1 MIPDDGP
8 AMLSD
13 EDQAAIEERVGYRA
27 DELLDAL
34 YERRPSAEET
44 LEYVADP
51 LGMLAELAFLIGEA
65 TRGCACLTAQEQ
77 LGRLAYRADRL
88 LRPLCEAR
96 AEDERDE
103 IAYRYF
109 ESQREPLQ
117 EDAA

>member
-1 MIPDDGP
+1 MITDDGP
-8 AMLSD
+8 PMLSD
-13 EDQAAIEERVGYRA
+13 EEAAAIDERVGYRA

-44 LEYVADP
+44 LEYAADP
-51 LGMLAELAFLIGEA
+51 LGTLAELAFLVGEA

-77 LGRLAYRADRL
+77 LGRLAYRVGRL
-88 LRPLCEAR
+88 LRPLCEQR
-96 AEDERDE
+96 AADERDE

-117 EDAA
+117 EEC